1 MSKNLKKV
9 FFDHGDVDKNSTD
22 QEPKITIIDKEKSL
36 EERLPDFE
44 VTSEHTSKNLKLR
57 ELTEEEKNSPTITNV
72 KVYEEDGVTNV
83 SPDELEKYINSNKR
97 IKKVVI
103 EKISVED
110 AARIS
115 MMFGNKA
122 NRKPK
127 LIQGKGSESLKN
139 AEMKLNLDFIGE
151 VPTDKDDING
161 LISETEDVLNFN
173 FPSEKQPEKK
183 ESLSED
189 LKEDISSLKDEIK
202 VEEQI
207 TLVEDKKLSLKEDVE
222 DIEFFDDKLE
232 QLDEVDTKDI
242 ENYEES
248 KTVLK
253 DKTVHYDKQ
262 TFTRKKNSSHNG
274 FYYRAKDHM
283 ELYKVGS
290 SYMIDYNSGLK
301 SIAFCGNSLRPEREK
316 SVFGV
321 TSYFNYHINIKIC
334 IVTMSFHESFYHEM
348 TGDLDYRSVKALD
361 ENFDY
366 KVFSGQGFDIIE
378 FSELKKVER
387 KLRHHD
393 FEYFLDVLVEDYD
406 LVLWD
411 LPELDI
417 LNSNKELYF
426 PIVRTVDNVS
436 LIVGENYSKFKHI
449 EQMIDYFNRY
459 QINIKGVLVNKDKR

>member
-9 FFDHGDVDKNSTD
+9 FFDHGDEDNNLTD

-36 EERLPDFE
+36 EQRLPEFDM
-44 VTSEHTSKNLKLR
+44 TSEHTSKNLKLR
-57 ELTEEEKNSPTITNV
+57 ELTEEEKKSPTLTNV

-83 SPDELEKYINSNKR
+83 SPEELEKYINSNKR

-115 MMFGNKA
+115 MMFGHKA
-122 NRKPK
+122 NQKPK
-127 LIQGKGSESLKN
+127 LSQSKSSDSLKS

-151 VPTDKDDING
+151 VPTEKENFND
-161 LISETEDVLNFN
+161 LISEAEEVLNFS
-173 FPSEKQPEKK
+173 FPSEKEVKNK
-183 ESLSED
+183 EESR
-189 LKEDISSLKDEIK
+189 EDIISLKNEIK
-202 VEEQI
+202 VDDQR
-207 TLVEDKKLSLKEDVE
+207 TLIEDKKLSFKE
-222 DIEFFDDKLE
+222 DIEEVDF
-232 QLDEVDTKDI
+232 LDEELDQLEDANKKDLQKF
-242 ENYEES
+242 EEP
-248 KTVLK
+248 KVVLK

-316 SVFGV
+316 SIFGV
-321 TSYFNYHINIKIC
+321 TSYFNYHINLKVC

-348 TGDLDYRSVKALD
+348 TGDLDYRSEKALD

-411 LPELDI
+411 LPELEI

-436 LIVGENYSKFKHI
+436 IIVGENYSKYKHI
-449 EQMIDYFNRY
+449 EQMIDYFKRY